1 MKKILTIAVLFA
13 ALMTA
18 VPAKA
23 EVKFGLKGGLN
34 LTSMSLDANAI
45 SKSNQA
51 GFFIGPTF
59 KFTIPIVGLGFDA
72 SALYDQRKGTIS
84 GVNGNETSIKEQ
96 SIQIPINIRY
106 GIGLGSTASIYFFAG
121 PQFGFNVGGKT
132 VSETINNISEE
143 RTDQHSGIVHFKAQS
158 FSNKSIF
165 QSHEGYHIS
174 CDCLLKTYVASTVI
188 LSYLRNLFFPYY
200 ISYMNASPC
209 DFCKGKLTTVFIC
222 KLIYSGAEIL
232 RILFIRQILCNK

>member
-51 GFFIGPTF
+51 GFFIGPTV
-59 KFTIPIVGLGFDA
+59 KFTLPIVGLGFDA
-72 SALYDQRKGTIS
+72 SALYDQRKAE
-84 GVNGNETSIKEQ
+84 VDDTSIKQQ
-96 SIQIPINIRY
+96 SIQIPINLRY

-121 PQFGFNVGGKT
+121 PQFGFNVGDKDIKTDVGNWTFKSSNISANVGLGLMLLGHLQVSANYNFGLGKT
-132 VSETINNISEE
+132 GELTENTIPNQIKEN
-143 RTDQHSGIVHFKAQS
+143 
-158 FSNKSIF
+158 
-165 QSHEGYHIS
+165 
-174 CDCLLKTYVASTVI
+174 
-188 LSYLRNLFFPYY
+188 
-200 ISYMNASPC
+200 
-209 DFCKGKLTTVFIC
+209 GKLN
-222 KLIYSGAEIL
+222 AW
-232 RILFIRQILCNK
+232 QIGVAYFF

>member
-72 SALYDQRKGTIS
+72 SALYDQRNAE
-84 GVNGNETSIKEQ
+84 VDNTSVKQQ
-96 SIQIPINIRY
+96 SIQIPINLRY

-121 PQFGFNVGGKT
+121 PQFGFNVGDKDIKTDVGNWTFKSSNISANVGLGLMLLRHLQISANYNFGLGKT
-132 VSETINNISEE
+132 GELEQDIPGAI
-143 RTDQHSGIVHFKAQS
+143 
-158 FSNKSIF
+158 KSI
-165 QSHEGYHIS
+165 
-174 CDCLLKTYVASTVI
+174 D
-188 LSYLRNLFFPYY
+188 
-200 ISYMNASPC
+200 
-209 DFCKGKLTTVFIC
+209 DGKLN
-222 KLIYSGAEIL
+222 AW
-232 RILFIRQILCNK
+232 QIGVAYFF

>member
-34 LTSMSLDANAI
+34 LTSMSLDANAF

-51 GFFIGPTF
+51 GFFIGPTV

-72 SALYDQRKGTIS
+72 SALYDQRKAE
-84 GVNGNETSIKEQ
+84 VDDTSIKQQ

-121 PQFGFNVGGKT
+121 PQFGFNVGDKDIKTDVGNWTFKSSNISANVGLGLMLLRHLQISANYNFGLGKT
-132 VSETINNISEE
+132 GELTKN
-143 RTDQHSGIVHFKAQS
+143 
-158 FSNKSIF
+158 
-165 QSHEGYHIS
+165 
-174 CDCLLKTYVASTVI
+174 TVPNQI
-188 LSYLRNLFFPYY
+188 KEN
-200 ISYMNASPC
+200 
-209 DFCKGKLTTVFIC
+209 GKLN
-222 KLIYSGAEIL
+222 AW
-232 RILFIRQILCNK
+232 QIGVAYFF

>member
-13 ALMTA
+13 ALMTT

-34 LTSMSLDANAI
+34 LTSLSLDANAI

-72 SALYDQRKGTIS
+72 SALYDQRKAE
-84 GVNGNETSIKEQ
+84 VDDTSIKQQ

-121 PQFGFNVGGKT
+121 PQFGFNVGDKDIKTDVGNWTFKSSNISANVGLGLMLLRHLQISANYNFGLGKT
-132 VSETINNISEE
+132 GELEQDIPGAI
-143 RTDQHSGIVHFKAQS
+143 
-158 FSNKSIF
+158 KSI
-165 QSHEGYHIS
+165 
-174 CDCLLKTYVASTVI
+174 D
-188 LSYLRNLFFPYY
+188 
-200 ISYMNASPC
+200 
-209 DFCKGKLTTVFIC
+209 DGKLN
-222 KLIYSGAEIL
+222 AW
-232 RILFIRQILCNK
+232 QIGVAYFF

>member
-121 PQFGFNVGGKT
+121 PQFGFNVGDKDIKTDVGNWTFNSSSVSANVGLGLMLLGHLQVSVNYNFGLGKT
-132 VSETINNISEE
+132 GELEQNIP
-143 RTDQHSGIVHFKAQS
+143 GAI
-158 FSNKSIF
+158 KSI
-165 QSHEGYHIS
+165 
-174 CDCLLKTYVASTVI
+174 D
-188 LSYLRNLFFPYY
+188 
-200 ISYMNASPC
+200 
-209 DFCKGKLTTVFIC
+209 DGKLN
-222 KLIYSGAEIL
+222 AW
-232 RILFIRQILCNK
+232 QIGVAYFF

>member
-1 MKKILTIAVLFA
+1 MKKILTIAVLFT

-72 SALYDQRKGTIS
+72 SALYDQRKAE
-84 GVNGNETSIKEQ
+84 VDNTSVKQQ
-96 SIQIPINIRY
+96 SIQIPINLRY

-121 PQFGFNVGGKT
+121 PQFGFNVGDKDIKTDVGNWTFKSSNISANVGLGLMLLRHLQISANYNFGLGKT
-132 VSETINNISEE
+132 GELEQDIPGAI
-143 RTDQHSGIVHFKAQS
+143 
-158 FSNKSIF
+158 KSI
-165 QSHEGYHIS
+165 
-174 CDCLLKTYVASTVI
+174 D
-188 LSYLRNLFFPYY
+188 
-200 ISYMNASPC
+200 
-209 DFCKGKLTTVFIC
+209 DGKLN
-222 KLIYSGAEIL
+222 AW
-232 RILFIRQILCNK
+232 QIGVAYFF

>member
-13 ALMTA
+13 ALMTT
-18 VPAKA
+18 VPARA

-34 LTSMSLDANAI
+34 LTSLSLDANAI

-72 SALYDQRKGTIS
+72 SALYDQRKAE
-84 GVNGNETSIKEQ
+84 VDDTSIKQQ

-121 PQFGFNVGGKT
+121 PQFGFNVGDKDIKTDVGNWTFKSSNISANVGLGLMLLSHLQISANYNFGLGKT
-132 VSETINNISEE
+132 GEFDEFLPGAV
-143 RTDQHSGIVHFKAQS
+143 
-158 FSNKSIF
+158 
-165 QSHEGYHIS
+165 
-174 CDCLLKTYVASTVI
+174 
-188 LSYLRNLFFPYY
+188 
-200 ISYMNASPC
+200 NAI
-209 DFCKGKLTTVFIC
+209 KENGKLN
-222 KLIYSGAEIL
+222 AW
-232 RILFIRQILCNK
+232 QIGVAYFF

>member
-13 ALMTA
+13 ALMTT

-72 SALYDQRKGTIS
+72 SALYDQRKAE
-84 GVNGNETSIKEQ
+84 VDDTSIKQQ

-121 PQFGFNVGGKT
+121 PQFGFNVGDKDIKTDVGNWTFKSSNISGNVGLGLMLLGHLQVSANYNFALGKT
-132 VSETINNISEE
+132 GEFSA
-143 RTDQHSGIVHFKAQS
+143 KAIP
-158 FSNKSIF
+158 NA
-165 QSHEGYHIS
+165 
-174 CDCLLKTYVASTVI
+174 LKEDAK
-188 LSYLRNLFFPYY
+188 
-200 ISYMNASPC
+200 MNAW
-209 DFCKGKLTTVFIC
+209 
-222 KLIYSGAEIL
+222 
-232 RILFIRQILCNK
+232 QIGVAYFF

>member
-51 GFFIGPTF
+51 GFFIGPTV
-59 KFTIPIVGLGFDA
+59 KFTLPIVGLGFDA
-72 SALYDQRKGTIS
+72 SALYDQRKAE
-84 GVNGNETSIKEQ
+84 VDDTSIKQQ
-96 SIQIPINIRY
+96 SIQIPINLRY

-121 PQFGFNVGGKT
+121 PQFGFNVGDKDIKTDVGNWTFKSSNISANVGLGLMLLGHLQVSANYNFGLGKT
-132 VSETINNISEE
+132 GELTEN
-143 RTDQHSGIVHFKAQS
+143 
-158 FSNKSIF
+158 
-165 QSHEGYHIS
+165 
-174 CDCLLKTYVASTVI
+174 TVPNQI
-188 LSYLRNLFFPYY
+188 KEN
-200 ISYMNASPC
+200 
-209 DFCKGKLTTVFIC
+209 GKLN
-222 KLIYSGAEIL
+222 AW
-232 RILFIRQILCNK
+232 QIGVAYFF

>member
-1 MKKILTIAVLFA
+1 MKKILTIAVLFT

-34 LTSMSLDANAI
+34 LTSISLDANAI

-72 SALYDQRKGTIS
+72 SALYDQRKAE
-84 GVNGNETSIKEQ
+84 VDNTSVKQQ
-96 SIQIPINIRY
+96 SIQIPINLRY

-121 PQFGFNVGGKT
+121 PQFGFNVGDKDIKTDVGNWTFKSSNISANVGLGLMLLRHLQISANYNFGLGKT
-132 VSETINNISEE
+132 GELEQDIPGAI
-143 RTDQHSGIVHFKAQS
+143 
-158 FSNKSIF
+158 KSI
-165 QSHEGYHIS
+165 
-174 CDCLLKTYVASTVI
+174 D
-188 LSYLRNLFFPYY
+188 
-200 ISYMNASPC
+200 
-209 DFCKGKLTTVFIC
+209 DGKLN
-222 KLIYSGAEIL
+222 AW
-232 RILFIRQILCNK
+232 QIGVAYFF

>member
-51 GFFIGPTF
+51 GFFIGPTV

-72 SALYDQRKGTIS
+72 SALYDQRKGT
-84 GVNGNETSIKEQ
+84 VTSVTDTEMAIKEQ

-121 PQFGFNVGGKT
+121 PQFGFNVGDKDIKTDVGNWTFKSSNISANVGLGLMLLGHLQVSANYNFGLGKT
-132 VSETINNISEE
+132 GELDE
-143 RTDQHSGIVHFKAQS
+143 
-158 FSNKSIF
+158 
-165 QSHEGYHIS
+165 
-174 CDCLLKTYVASTVI
+174 
-188 LSYLRNLFFPYY
+188 YLPGAV
-200 ISYMNASPC
+200 NAI
-209 DFCKGKLTTVFIC
+209 KENGKLN
-222 KLIYSGAEIL
+222 AW
-232 RILFIRQILCNK
+232 QIGVAYFF

>member
-1 MKKILTIAVLFA
+1 MKKILTIAVLFT

-23 EVKFGLKGGLN
+23 EVKFGVKGGLN

-121 PQFGFNVGGKT
+121 PQFGFNVGDKDIKTDVGNWTFKSSNISANVGLGLMLLRHLQISANYNFGLGKT
-132 VSETINNISEE
+132 GELDE
-143 RTDQHSGIVHFKAQS
+143 
-158 FSNKSIF
+158 
-165 QSHEGYHIS
+165 
-174 CDCLLKTYVASTVI
+174 
-188 LSYLRNLFFPYY
+188 YLPGAV
-200 ISYMNASPC
+200 NAI
-209 DFCKGKLTTVFIC
+209 KENGKLN
-222 KLIYSGAEIL
+222 AW
-232 RILFIRQILCNK
+232 QIGVAYFF

>member
-34 LTSMSLDANAI
+34 LTSISLDANAI

-72 SALYDQRKGTIS
+72 SALYDQRKAE
-84 GVNGNETSIKEQ
+84 VDNTSVKQQ
-96 SIQIPINIRY
+96 SIQIPINLRY

-121 PQFGFNVGGKT
+121 PQFGFNVGDKDIKTDVGNWTFKSSNISANVGLGLMLLRHLQISANYNFGLGKT
-132 VSETINNISEE
+132 GELEQDIPGAI
-143 RTDQHSGIVHFKAQS
+143 
-158 FSNKSIF
+158 KSI
-165 QSHEGYHIS
+165 
-174 CDCLLKTYVASTVI
+174 D
-188 LSYLRNLFFPYY
+188 
-200 ISYMNASPC
+200 
-209 DFCKGKLTTVFIC
+209 DGKLN
-222 KLIYSGAEIL
+222 AW
-232 RILFIRQILCNK
+232 QIGLTYFF

>member
-13 ALMTA
+13 ALMTT

-72 SALYDQRKGTIS
+72 SALYDQRKAE
-84 GVNGNETSIKEQ
+84 VDDTSIKQQ

-121 PQFGFNVGGKT
+121 PQFGFNVGDKDIKTDVGNWTFKSSNISANVGLGLMLLRHLQISANYNFGLGKT
-132 VSETINNISEE
+132 GEFDEFLPGAV
-143 RTDQHSGIVHFKAQS
+143 
-158 FSNKSIF
+158 
-165 QSHEGYHIS
+165 
-174 CDCLLKTYVASTVI
+174 
-188 LSYLRNLFFPYY
+188 
-200 ISYMNASPC
+200 NAI
-209 DFCKGKLTTVFIC
+209 KENGKLN
-222 KLIYSGAEIL
+222 AW
-232 RILFIRQILCNK
+232 QIGVAYFF

>member
-13 ALMTA
+13 ALMTT

-72 SALYDQRKGTIS
+72 SALYDQRKAE
-84 GVNGNETSIKEQ
+84 VDDTSIKQQ

-121 PQFGFNVGGKT
+121 PQFGFNVGDKDIKTDVGNWTFKSSNISANVGLGLMLLSHLQISANYNFGLGKT
-132 VSETINNISEE
+132 GEFEE
-143 RTDQHSGIVHFKAQS
+143 FLPGAV
-158 FSNKSIF
+158 
-165 QSHEGYHIS
+165 
-174 CDCLLKTYVASTVI
+174 
-188 LSYLRNLFFPYY
+188 
-200 ISYMNASPC
+200 NAI
-209 DFCKGKLTTVFIC
+209 KENGKLNA
-222 KLIYSGAEIL
+222 L
-232 RILFIRQILCNK
+232 QIGVAYFF